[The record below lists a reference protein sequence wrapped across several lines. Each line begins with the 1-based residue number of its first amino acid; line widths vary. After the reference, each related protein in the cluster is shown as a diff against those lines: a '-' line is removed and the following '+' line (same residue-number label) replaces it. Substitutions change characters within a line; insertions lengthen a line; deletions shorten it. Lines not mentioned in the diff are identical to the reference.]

1 MKEFTKSDLKNGMFV
16 QYRNGDFRIVL
27 DGWFIGDGHAEIGY
41 FNDDLKS
48 DDEGE
53 CHLDILS
60 IYVVETPRSMSN
72 HLKGQGLKKIWER
85 NEQTPAQKEIA
96 ELKAQIT
103 LLQAQ
108 MTKLQDQ
115 AKALQSKL

>member
-16 QYRNGDFRIVL
+16 QYRNGDFRMVMDEWL
-27 DGWFIGDGHAEIGY
+27 IGDGYSELGV
-41 FNDDLKS
+41 FNDDLKTS
-48 DDEGE
+48 YGSESRM
-53 CHLDILS
+53 DILS
-60 IYVVETPRSMSN
+60 IYVIETPHSMSA
-72 HLKGQGLKKIWER
+72 LLRGQGLKKIWER